1 MTLCGVLKNILLVF
15 ASILIWG
22 TVVTG
27 LQVLGYG
34 IALMGLVYYGVGYEG
49 LIVYYTSMKY
59 FATELWAGGK
69 YKYNRLGQTS

>member
-1 MTLCGVLKNILLVF
+1 
-15 ASILIWG
+15 
-22 TVVTG
+22 
-27 LQVLGYG
+27 
-34 IALMGLVYYGVGYEG
+34 VYYGVGYEG